1 MAVGS
6 KMGVAGSEIGK
17 KPEQITEGREQNR
30 SVVTRWDRGI
40 CLRQVRA
47 RNRVEL
53 AGGCAGQAMMIGHL
67 YAHVYI

>member
-30 SVVTRWDRGI
+30 SVTSP
-40 CLRQVRA
+40 L
-47 RNRVEL
+47 
-53 AGGCAGQAMMIGHL
+53 
-67 YAHVYI
+67 

>member
-40 CLRQVRA
+40 CLSGCTLGIASSRQVDA
-47 RNRVEL
+47 Q
-53 AGGCAGQAMMIGHL
+53 GKQ
-67 YAHVYI
+67 